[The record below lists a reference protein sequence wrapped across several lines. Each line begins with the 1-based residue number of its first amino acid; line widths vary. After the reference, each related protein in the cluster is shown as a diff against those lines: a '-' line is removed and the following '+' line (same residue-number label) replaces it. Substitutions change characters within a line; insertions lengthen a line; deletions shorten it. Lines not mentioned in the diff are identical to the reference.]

1 MALVVGGL
9 IFYNFFQ
16 MKIVILSLILIPLN
30 LVNASSIRAEK
41 PPTPVKIGSKTF
53 TESVILGE
61 IVAQVARSEGAKAE
75 HVRQLGGTRV
85 LWSALLKGDID
96 LYPEYTGT
104 ITQEIFADRKI
115 SDEETLKRVLAE
127 KNILMSR
134 PLGFNDTYAI
144 GMKKDVAEELGITKI
159 SDLSRHP
166 ELRFGFTNEFMDRG
180 DGWPS
185 LQRTYNLP
193 QKNVR
198 GLDHDL
204 AYRGLESGSIDV
216 TDLYSTDA
224 EIRYYDL
231 RVLEDDLKH
240 FPEYNAV
247 LLYRSDLKE
256 RAPETLKAISQLEG
270 RISEEA
276 MIQMNAHAKIDR
288 VPESMVASEFLKEN
302 LSMDTQPYNDSFL
315 TRLIHNTLQH
325 LFLVAVSLSAAI
337 LISIPLGIWAFK
349 KEKVGKVI
357 LGIVGII
364 QTIPSLALLVFMIP
378 LLGIGSAPAIVALFL
393 YSLLPIV
400 RNTYTGLHD
409 IPLHIRESAEALG
422 LSSWARLRL
431 VELPM
436 ASRSILAGIR
446 TSAVINVGTATLGA
460 LIGAG
465 GYGQP
470 ILTGIRLDNIQLIL
484 EGAIPAAVLAL
495 LVQGLFDLLELMLVP
510 KGLRLKGE

>member
-1 MALVVGGL
+1 M
-9 IFYNFFQ
+9 
-16 MKIVILSLILIPLN
+16 
-30 LVNASSIRAEK
+30 
-41 PPTPVKIGSKTF
+41 
-53 TESVILGE
+53 
-61 IVAQVARSEGAKAE
+61 AQVARSEGAKAE

-224 EIRYYDL
+224 EIRYYNL

-240 FPEYNAV
+240 FPAYNAV
-247 LLYRSDLKE
+247 LLYRSELKE
-256 RAPETLKAISQLEG
+256 RAPEALKAISQLEG

-276 MIQMNAHAKIDR
+276 MILMNAHAKINR
-288 VPESMVASEFLKEN
+288 VPESIVASEFLKEN
-302 LSMDTQPYNDSFL
+302 LSIDTEPFNDSFL
-315 TRLIHNTLQH
+315 TRLIRNTLQL
-325 LFLVAVSLSAAI
+325 LFLVAVSL
-337 LISIPLGIWAFK
+337 
-349 KEKVGKVI
+349 
-357 LGIVGII
+357 
-364 QTIPSLALLVFMIP
+364 
-378 LLGIGSAPAIVALFL
+378 
-393 YSLLPIV
+393 
-400 RNTYTGLHD
+400 
-409 IPLHIRESAEALG
+409 
-422 LSSWARLRL
+422 
-431 VELPM
+431 
-436 ASRSILAGIR
+436 
-446 TSAVINVGTATLGA
+446 
-460 LIGAG
+460 
-465 GYGQP
+465 
-470 ILTGIRLDNIQLIL
+470 
-484 EGAIPAAVLAL
+484 
-495 LVQGLFDLLELMLVP
+495 
-510 KGLRLKGE
+510 